1 MTVINLARL
10 HHTLIPCQGSKN
22 LALYPM
28 IVKLV
33 GLANSLS
40 FFGEDLARN
49 EKFMRSALNYVEET
63 LKIAEVM
70 RLVPKFLHP

>member
-1 MTVINLARL
+1 
-10 HHTLIPCQGSKN
+10 
-22 LALYPM
+22 M